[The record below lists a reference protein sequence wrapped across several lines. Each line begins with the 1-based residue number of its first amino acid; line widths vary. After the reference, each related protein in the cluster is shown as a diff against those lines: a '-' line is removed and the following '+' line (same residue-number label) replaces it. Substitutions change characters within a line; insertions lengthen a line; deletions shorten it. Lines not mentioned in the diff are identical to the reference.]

1 MPQIL
6 KVEPSAGT
14 INERA
19 RQVLL
24 EGGVIAF
31 PTDTFYGL
39 GADPFNPEAVEK
51 IYALKGREKNKPLL
65 LLISSRD
72 QLETLTKEVTPAHSV
87 LMKNF
92 WPGPLTLLFKPARKI
107 SKNVLANSNRIGIR
121 LPGNSMTR
129 NIISALKQP
138 ITAPSANRAG
148 RNPAINAEQVCKYFG
163 NDLDLIIDG
172 GACRGGK
179 PSTLIDPVDMPA
191 KLIRTGAIP
200 FSEVERVLDKI
211 TNPAFSKVLK

>member
-1 MPQIL
+1 MGIL
-6 KVEPSAGT
+6 T
-14 INERA
+14 
-19 RQVLL
+19 
-24 EGGVIAF
+24 
-31 PTDTFYGL
+31 
-39 GADPFNPEAVEK
+39 
-51 IYALKGREKNKPLL
+51 
-65 LLISSRD
+65 
-72 QLETLTKEVTPAHSV
+72 
-87 LMKNF
+87 
-92 WPGPLTLLFKPARKI
+92 KI